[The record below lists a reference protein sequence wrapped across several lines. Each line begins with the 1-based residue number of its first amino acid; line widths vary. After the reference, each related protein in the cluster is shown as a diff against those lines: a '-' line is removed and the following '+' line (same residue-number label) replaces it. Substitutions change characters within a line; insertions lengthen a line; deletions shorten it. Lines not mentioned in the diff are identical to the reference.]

1 MKIITSASLLSADL
15 ANLERETQ
23 RCAAAGVDWIHYDV
37 MDGRFVEQI
46 TYGAPV
52 LKWIR
57 KSCALPLDVH
67 LMVEDP
73 TKQIEFFAEAGADI
87 IDIHIESGCDTAACL
102 KRIRELG
109 KKSALAVKPNT
120 PIEEAFKFLPLCD
133 MLLVMTVEPGYG
145 GQGFISE
152 MMPKVKALREYADA
166 HGFSAL
172 DIQVDGGINVKTAEQ
187 AKSAGANVLVAGTWL
202 FKSEDMN
209 AVNAALKGTLLDDTN
224 S

>member
-1 MKIITSASLLSADL
+1 MKNSEILVSASLLAADL
-15 ANLERETQ
+15 ANLGKEVS

-57 KSCALPLDVH
+57 KTCGLPLDVH

-87 IDIHIESGCDTAACL
+87 IDIHIESSCDIAACL

-109 KKSALAVKPNT
+109 KKSALAVKPGT
-120 PIEEAFKFLPLCD
+120 PVESAYEYLPLCD
-133 MLLVMTVEPGYG
+133 MALVMTVEPGYG

-152 MMPKVKALREYADA
+152 MMPKVRALREYADS

-172 DIQVDGGINVKTAEQ
+172 DIQVDGGINEKTAED
-187 AKSAGANVLVAGTWL
+187 AKAAGANILVAGTGL
-202 FKSEDMN
+202 FKSNDMK
-209 AVNAALKGTLLDDTN
+209 AVNAALKGTH
-224 S
+224 

>member
-1 MKIITSASLLSADL
+1 MEIITSASLLASDL
-15 ANLERETQ
+15 ANLGNEVA
-23 RCAAAGVDWIHYDV
+23 RCAAAKVDWIHFDV

-57 KSCALPLDVH
+57 KSCALPMDVH

-73 TKQIEFFAEAGADI
+73 TRQIEFFAEAGADL
-87 IDIHIESGCDTAACL
+87 IDIHIESSCDIAACL

-109 KKSALAVKPNT
+109 KKSALAVKPGT
-120 PIEEAFKFLPLCD
+120 PIEAAYEYIPLCD
-133 MLLVMTVEPGYG
+133 MVLVMTVEPGYG

-152 MMPKVKALREYADA
+152 MMPKVRVLREYADS

-172 DIQVDGGINVKTAEQ
+172 DIQVDGGINEKTAED
-187 AKSAGANVLVAGTWL
+187 AKAAGANILVAGTGL
-202 FKSEDMN
+202 FKSNDMK
-209 AVNAALKGTLLDDTN
+209 AVNAALKGTH
-224 S
+224 